1 MLLYTTTMA
10 VDERERKREREREKR
25 AGSFGSKKGA
35 NRFQFRPLEE
45 SKNRWEKEKE
55 RERERERER
64 VRERERE
71 RKIGSRQ
78 QAKFGEQIRVV
89 VSDGPFIPVVVGKQE
104 TKEHRK

>member
-1 MLLYTTTMA
+1 M
-10 VDERERKREREREKR
+10 RERERESERERRGQEASVPKKVQTDFNSVRWKR
-25 AGSFGSKKGA
+25 VRTGGRKRK
-35 NRFQFRPLEE
+35 R
-45 SKNRWEKEKE
+45 E